1 MRASTKGGERGE
13 GGGGSARIWGGVG
26 LGGAA
31 RREGLAHLDVHVNAR
46 VKKLVLHGPRVLHDL
61 GVGAKEHRDLQERAA
76 RARWHVGR
84 PSLHRCSRSG
94 GRRAPTALHR
104 PLLQLEL
111 LHLRL
116 PRLLLLQLLL
126 LVLLLLLRLPR
137 LLLVLLL
144 VLVLLVL

>member
-1 MRASTKGGERGE
+1 VALPE
-13 GGGGSARIWGGVG
+13 G
-26 LGGAA
+26 
-31 RREGLAHLDVHVNAR
+31 GLAHLDVHVNAR

-61 GVGAKEHRDLQERAA
+61 GVGAKEHCDLQERAA

-116 PRLLLLQLLL
+116 SRLLLLQLLL
-126 LVLLLLLRLPR
+126 LVLLLLQLRLPR

-144 VLVLLVL
+144 LLLLLLLLRLHLLLCA